1 MVGLLVTFYDEVL
14 YMCINVLLSV
24 ILGAGMWYECNYI
37 CFVVLYIFLNS
48 NVENDGVMMF
58 ILIWFIHLF
67 GIC

>member
-1 MVGLLVTFYDEVL
+1 
-14 YMCINVLLSV
+14 MCINVLLSV

-37 CFVVLYIFLNS
+37 CFVVLFIFLNS